1 MKHITN
7 QWKKRSAIIFLVSFI
22 ICLILW
28 TLSMSE
34 WAATINA
41 KPVEAHDEPDLSALM
56 MMILPFVKVV
66 VLTLVPAL
74 LCLAIMRII
83 ELITNKRHSKSMMT
97 NQTLAPALSASPITL
112 QCIERIDETH
122 DTVTFIFKAPAVNY
136 ISGQHIILM
145 VNINQKIY
153 RRAYT
158 LSSTPSRPTTWTIT
172 VKRVQG
178 GRISNYLVDQFQPNM
193 LIQAMPP
200 TGQFNLSEC
209 KTDEHYLF
217 LSAGSGITPQMSM
230 TRYLLDM
237 NAQSHIQFIYFAR
250 SVDDLIFGK
259 ELERLAKHHENMTLS
274 IVLSEQPSAGHRTGL
289 LNNILLDELVPDL
302 TKRAVFT
309 CGPEPFMDIL
319 QDCLESRDFDMNYFH
334 KESFG
339 QSQESREGRQG
350 TTLFTVNVPDYAAS
364 SEVNGSV
371 TLLDVLDEMNVPID
385 QDCRSGICGAC
396 KCKVTKGDV
405 QDTSKNV
412 LTDDAINQGYVLACS
427 THIRSDIE
435 VMLV

>member
-7 QWKKRSAIIFLVSFI
+7 QWKKRSAIIILVSFI
-22 ICLILW
+22 ICMILS

-34 WAATINA
+34 WAATINTQT
-41 KPVEAHDEPDLSALM
+41 VQAHDEPDLSALM
-56 MMILPFVKVV
+56 MVILPFVKVA
-66 VLTLVPAL
+66 VLTMVPAL
-74 LCLAIMRII
+74 LCLGIIRII
-83 ELITNKRHSKSMMT
+83 ELIANHRQSKSLLT
-97 NQTLAPALSASPITL
+97 NQKLNPALSTSAITL
-112 QCIERIDETH
+112 QCIDRIDETH

-158 LSSTPSRPTTWTIT
+158 LSSTPSRPTTWAIT

-178 GRISNYLVDQFQPNM
+178 GRISNYLVDQFLPNM
-193 LIQAMPP
+193 LIQALPP
-200 TGQFNLSEC
+200 TGQFNLLEC
-209 KTDEHYLF
+209 QADEHYLF
-217 LSAGSGITPQMSM
+217 ISAGSGITPQMSM
-230 TRYLLDM
+230 TRYLLDN

-250 SVDDLIFGK
+250 SADDLIFGK

-289 LNNILLDELVPDL
+289 LNKILLDELVPDL
-302 TKRAVFT
+302 NKRAVFT
-309 CGPEPFMDIL
+309 CGPGPFMSIL

-339 QSQESREGRQG
+339 QSRESAAASQS
-350 TTLFTVNVPDYAAS
+350 TSLFTVSVPDYAES
-364 SEVNGSV
+364 REVNGSV

-412 LTDDAINQGYVLACS
+412 LTDDDINQGYVLACS
-427 THIRSDIE
+427 THIRSDVE

>member
-22 ICLILW
+22 ICMILW

-34 WAATINA
+34 WAATINTQ
-41 KPVEAHDEPDLSALM
+41 PVQVHDKPDLSALM
-56 MMILPFVKVV
+56 MTILPFVKVA
-66 VLTLVPAL
+66 VLTLIPAL
-74 LCLAIMRII
+74 LCLAVMRII
-83 ELITNKRHSKSMMT
+83 EFIANHRHSKSMMT
-97 NQTLAPALSASPITL
+97 NQKPTLSPSPITL

-136 ISGQHIILM
+136 ISGQHILLL

-153 RRAYT
+153 RRAYS
-158 LSSTPSRPTTWTIT
+158 LSSPPSRPTTWAIT

-178 GRISNYLVDQFQPNM
+178 GLISNYLVDQFLPNM
-193 LIQAMPP
+193 LIQAISP

-217 LSAGSGITPQMSM
+217 ISAGSGITPQMSM

-237 NAQSHIQFIYFAR
+237 SAQSNIQFIYFAR
-250 SVDDLIFGK
+250 TVDDLIFGK
-259 ELERLAKHHENMTLS
+259 ELERLAKHYENMTLS
-274 IVLSEQPSAGHRTGL
+274 IVLSEQPSAGYRTGL
-289 LNNILLDELVPDL
+289 LNKILFDELVPDL

-309 CGPEPFMDIL
+309 CGPGPFMSIL
-319 QDCLESRDFDMNYFH
+319 QECLESRDFDMNYFH

-339 QSQESREGRQG
+339 QLQDCSEGSQS
-350 TTLFTVNVPDYAAS
+350 TSLFTVSVPDYAQS
-364 SEVNGSV
+364 IEVDGFM
-371 TLLDVLDEMNVPID
+371 TLLDALEELNVPIN
-385 QDCRSGICGAC
+385 QDCRSGVCGAC
-396 KCKVTKGDV
+396 KCKVIKGEV
-405 QDTSKNV
+405 QGNSKNG
-412 LTDDAINQGYVLACS
+412 LTEDDLSQGYVLACS
-427 THIRSDIE
+427 THIRSDVE